1 MAKANL
7 VERVGALK
15 EQGLS
20 FTKIGEMLNMSKDQV
35 QKFHK
40 RYAEGIPEDLLPAQ
54 RKGTKTPPFVGI
66 DIA

>member
-7 VERVGALK
+7 VDRVGEMK

-20 FTKIGEMLNMSKDQV
+20 FSKIGEMLNMSKDQV

-40 RYAEGIPEDLLPAQ
+40 RYVEGIPEDNLPA
-54 RKGTKTPPFVGI
+54 RKSKT
-66 DIA
+66 